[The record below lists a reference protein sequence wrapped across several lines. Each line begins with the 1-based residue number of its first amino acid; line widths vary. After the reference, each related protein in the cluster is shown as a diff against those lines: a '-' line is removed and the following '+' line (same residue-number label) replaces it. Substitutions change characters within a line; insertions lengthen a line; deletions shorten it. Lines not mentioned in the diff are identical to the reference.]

1 MKALVKQ
8 LQWNRWFFMRSEID
22 RILTVAMA
30 FSALMVVARI
40 LYTGELTFIFLN
52 WNLFLAYLP
61 YALSKALS
69 TREQWMKNKLKLI
82 VVFVAWIL
90 LIPNS
95 FYIIT
100 DLFHLGVYRNI
111 PLWFDLALIL
121 SFAWNG
127 LLLGILSVRHIEK
140 VLQVY
145 VPYKTEWL
153 FIYPIM
159 WLNALGVYIGRYLR
173 FNSWDVISNPFAL
186 VGDIVTILLHPIQY
200 KYAWGM
206 IFCFSVFMTLMYL
219 TIKKLS
225 IAVSD
230 VSKSV

>member
-1 MKALVKQ
+1 MKTLVKQ
-8 LQWNRWFFMRSEID
+8 LQWNRWFFLRSEID
-22 RILTVAMA
+22 RILTLSMA
-30 FSALMVVARI
+30 FSALLVVARI

-61 YALSKALS
+61 YALSKALLTQPHRAKS
-69 TREQWMKNKLKLI
+69 KWKFAGCFI
-82 VVFVAWIL
+82 VWLL
-90 LIPNS
+90 LIPNA

-100 DLFHLGVYRNI
+100 DLFHLGNYYAV

-127 LLLGILSVRHIEK
+127 LLLGILSVRHMEK
-140 VLQVY
+140 VLQVFM
-145 VPYKTEWL
+145 VNKTEWL

-173 FNSWDVISNPFAL
+173 FNSWDVITNPFAL
-186 VGDIVTILLHPIQY
+186 MSDIITILLHPIQY

-206 IFCFSVFMTLMYL
+206 ICCFSVFMTLMYL